1 QRENIF
7 HTRCTING
15 KVCSVIID
23 GGSCTNVASTNLVD
37 KLKLP
42 TTKHPQPYKLQ
53 WLNQG
58 NDLKV
63 TKRALISFSIGM
75 NYRDQALCDVIPM
88 DACHLLLGRPW
99 QYDMN
104 AVHDGRKNTYSF
116 RKEQKAITLLPLNPS
131 LIQRNQPGKGNTGK
145 ESLFLNETRVERAI
159 SKQKNVFALL
169 MVEKKIK
176 MGQPIH
182 PKMHCL
188 WKDFADMFPED
199 LPPGLPPTRGIEHQ
213 IDLIPGAPLPNKPAY
228 RCNPEETKELQ
239 RQVDELID
247 RGYVRESMSPC
258 SVPALLV
265 PKKDGSFRM

>member
-1 QRENIF
+1 MLIIRRVLHVEVSLDNEQRENIF

-23 GGSCTNVASTNLVD
+23 GGSCTNVALTTLVD

-63 TKRALISFSIGM
+63 TKRALISFSIGK
-75 NYRDQALCDVIPM
+75 NYRDQVLCDVIPM

-104 AVHDGRKNTYSF
+104 AVRDGHKNTYSF
-116 RKEQKAITLLPLNPS
+116 RKEQKCITLLPLNPS
-131 LIQRNQPGKGNTGK
+131 LIHRNQPGEGNTGK

-169 MVEKKIK
+169 MVEKKSEIER
-176 MGQPIH
+176 PIH
-182 PKMHCL
+182 PKKHRL
-188 WKDFADMFPED
+188 LKDFADVFPED
-199 LPPGLPPTRGIEHQ
+199 LPPGLPPIRGIEHQ
-213 IDLIPGAPLPNKPAY
+213 IDLIPGAPLPNKPAC
-228 RCNPEETKELQ
+228 RCNPKETKELQ

-247 RGYVRESMSPC
+247 
-258 SVPALLV
+258 
-265 PKKDGSFRM
+265 